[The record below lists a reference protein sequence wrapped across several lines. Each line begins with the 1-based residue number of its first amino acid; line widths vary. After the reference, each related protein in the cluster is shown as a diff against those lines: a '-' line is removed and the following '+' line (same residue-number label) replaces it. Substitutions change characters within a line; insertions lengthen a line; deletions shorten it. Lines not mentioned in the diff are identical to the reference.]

1 MATVT
6 ASRTGAAVTRT
17 GDVEAGV
24 VHGTKVQV
32 KETGNTVSLSN
43 LIFIRTNFFISQS
56 RPYVGK
62 HKLTRYLYTPFLQY
76 MYLLVFLASIP
87 SFVNT
92 ILAFVML
99 GLNFLAVLIYTQNM
113 YVNFKTM
120 RYVLK
125 QPGVPDH
132 MLSRTNTFLEITLE
146 EFAAMYAVS
155 HQAGLGA
162 IVQGKGTVK
171 IQVFQNSAKCL
182 MRKCVAV
189 STICFLGS
197 FTMFFY
203 CLTWGLLRTTVKN

>member
-1 MATVT
+1 M
-6 ASRTGAAVTRT
+6 
-17 GDVEAGV
+17 
-24 VHGTKVQV
+24 HGTKVQV
-32 KETGNTVSLSN
+32 KETGNTVYISK
-43 LIFIRTNFFISQS
+43 FMFARTNFFINES

-62 HKLTRYLYTPFLQY
+62 RKLTRYLYIPLLQY
-76 MYLLVFLASIP
+76 MYILVFLASIP

-92 ILAFVML
+92 TLAFVTL
-99 GLNFLAVLIYTQNM
+99 GLNFCAALIYTQNM

-171 IQVFQNSAKCL
+171 IQVFRNSAKCL
-182 MRKCVAV
+182 MRKCIAV
-189 STICFLGS
+189 STICFLVS
-197 FTMFFY
+197 STMFFY
-203 CLTWGLLRTTVKN
+203 CLACSVVRSIYY